1 MGVVRRGVCWRSSDG
16 WVGSAAG
23 SIGWQLVWTRPRYQ
37 TLRAAID
44 WSYALLGDQERPS
57 CSSAWQTD
65 ITEAHIEGPIEPGV
79 SFSLEQFRLPRDLH
93 RVRGD

>member
-1 MGVVRRGVCWRSSDG
+1 LEVIG
-16 WVGSAAG
+16 WVGRFGCGFYRVAARLD
-23 SIGWQLVWTRPRYQ
+23 SPRHQ

-44 WSYALLGDQERPS
+44 WSYALLGDQESPS